1 MGRQHGRAFD
11 NPEACLTGT
20 ITVDGREPAIVPE
33 KCVGWVDLQWGNSY
47 AADGWFSFMIRLDN
61 GVRIV
66 TMTTNPSPKYTQC
79 SISTLMFPNSHYEV
93 HTVDTDVHPSDPW
106 VDPYTN
112 ITYFNICLNSIQS
125 RNILLYWTLAMK
137 GDNTTIRSD
146 PSQLNSVTDSYST
159 LDGFFDGL
167 LVTGYGI
174 SEKRETST
182 LA

>member
-93 HTVDTDVHPSDPW
+93 HTVDTDVHPSDP
-106 VDPYTN
+106 
-112 ITYFNICLNSIQS
+112 
-125 RNILLYWTLAMK
+125 
-137 GDNTTIRSD
+137 
-146 PSQLNSVTDSYST
+146 
-159 LDGFFDGL
+159 
-167 LVTGYGI
+167 
-174 SEKRETST
+174 
-182 LA
+182 